1 MNPKL
6 DFGSGK
12 SKAEDEEEEDAEE
25 EKRRKLQVDS
35 HVCVF
40 PYEIADRLFARP
52 LTTQAQVRFSELA
65 CCVPFRTG
73 NVVAYKVIMKLAVVR
88 TKVAQ
93 MEKGRRWFIYI

>member
-12 SKAEDEEEEDAEE
+12 SKAEDDEEEDAEE

-73 NVVAYKVIMKLAVVR
+73 NVVAYNEVSCGKD
-88 TKVAQ
+88 
-93 MEKGRRWFIYI
+93 KGSPDGKG